1 MSILLL
7 EEEIHALIQEPKP
20 FPDGLSPLG
29 RMSVW
34 NKHSRKEVRV
44 SCESGH
50 EFVIHIRQAIMNV
63 MNYSVIL
70 GYELPQFHR
79 VFNLRR
85 YNGKH
90 RHTNQFEKESFDC
103 THMHTATERY
113 QELGPVAREDHFAVP
128 DDRFYSLESAIECL
142 LADCGFRPGFE
153 ETPLGRGG
161 MI

>member
-7 EEEIHALIQEPKP
+7 EEEINALIQEPKP

-29 RMSVW
+29 RMWVW
-34 NKHSRKEVRV
+34 NKHSRREVRV

-50 EFVIHIRQAIMNV
+50 EFVIHIRQATMNV

-70 GYELPQFHR
+70 GYELPQYHR
-79 VFNLRR
+79 VFRLRR

-90 RHTNQFEKESFDC
+90 RHTNPLEKESFDR
-103 THMHTATERY
+103 THIHIATERY
-113 QELGPVAREDHFAVP
+113 QNLGPREDQFAVP

-142 LADCGFRPGFE
+142 LADCGFRPRFE
-153 ETPLGRGG
+153 ETPLGGG
-161 MI
+161 EI